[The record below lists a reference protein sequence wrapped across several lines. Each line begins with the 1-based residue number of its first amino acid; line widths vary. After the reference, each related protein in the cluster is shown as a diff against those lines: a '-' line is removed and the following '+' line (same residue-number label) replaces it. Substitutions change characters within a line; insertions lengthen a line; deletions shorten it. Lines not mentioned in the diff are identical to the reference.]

1 MDKHSVV
8 DDRLA
13 ITVALG
19 AALFVVVTAVQVT
32 LDPTPGARPASS
44 VAAVTA
50 VVLAVIAWTLW
61 RRPRLIT
68 SRSAP
73 ALVTVAALVVAAN
86 PVAYVLFTH
95 VAYPSIG
102 TLLVIVG
109 IGALVPYPR
118 IALAL
123 IVGLNVAAL
132 VLAWCYPQAAPLG
145 VVAVQLLKAD
155 VLALV
160 IALTWRRT
168 ERRLEA
174 ATETI
179 AHMAVADEL
188 TGLLNRRGLTERGQ
202 AFVDAALASGND
214 VIVAFIDVNNLKGIN
229 DCHGHFVGDSHLAG
243 IGQSLRWVLDEGGL
257 AAWVGGDEFALIA
270 RGGPDEVS
278 QFRSRVEHLRAR
290 VPHFGV
296 AIGWAQCGP
305 DDAGALRVLI
315 NEADRM
321 MLRHKRRPN

>member
-1 MDKHSVV
+1 MDRHSVV

-32 LDPTPGARPASS
+32 LDATPGARPASS

-50 VVLAVIAWTLW
+50 VVLAAIAWTLW

-73 ALVTVAALVVAAN
+73 ALVTLAALVVAAN

-179 AHMAVADEL
+179 AHMAVTDEL

-202 AFVDAALASGND
+202 AFVDEALVSGNH
-214 VIVAFIDVNNLKGIN
+214 VVVAFIDVNNLKGIN
-229 DCHGHFVGDSHLAG
+229 DSHGHFVGDSHLAG

-278 QFRSRVEHLRAR
+278 QFRSQVEHLRAR
-290 VPHFGV
+290 VPYFGV

-305 DDAGALRVLI
+305 DDATALRVLI

-321 MLRHKRRPN
+321 MLRYKRRQN

>member
-1 MDKHSVV
+1 MDRHSVV

-19 AALFVVVTAVQVT
+19 ALLFAVVTFVQVT
-32 LDPTPGARPASS
+32 LDTTPGARPASS

-50 VVLAVIAWTLW
+50 VVLGVAAWMIW
-61 RRPRLIT
+61 RRPGAIT
-68 SRSAP
+68 SRTAP
-73 ALVTVAALVVAAN
+73 VLVTAAALLVAAN
-86 PVAYVLFTH
+86 PLAYVLCTH

-132 VLAWCYPQAAPLG
+132 LLAWRYPQAAPLG

-168 ERRLEA
+168 ERRLGA

-179 AHMAVADEL
+179 AHMAVTDEL

-202 AFVDAALASGND
+202 TFVDEALASGD
-214 VIVAFIDVNNLKGIN
+214 HVIVAFIDVNNLKGIN
-229 DCHGHFVGDSHLAG
+229 DFHGHFVGDSHLSG
-243 IGQSLRWVLDEGGL
+243 IGESFRWVLDGGDL
-257 AAWVGGDEFALIA
+257 AARVGGDEFALVA

-278 QFRSRVEHLRAR
+278 QFRSRVELLRAR

-305 DDAGALRVLI
+305 EDARTLRTLFD
-315 NEADRM
+315 EADGM
-321 MLRHKRRPN
+321 MLRHKRRLI